1 MIESSVTKQPKIK
14 GGILFL
20 SSNIL
25 KGGTGVLAH
34 KFQQEPGLKSSRAP
48 FGMYLSK
55 GQLMNERSA
64 ASCAVCLFLRLD
76 SFGRRRSSVKYFARL

>member
-25 KGGTGVLAH
+25 NGGTGVLAH
-34 KFQQEPGLKSSRAP
+34 KFQQEPVLKKFQGA
-48 FGMYLSK
+48 LSYIPVK
-55 GQLMNERSA
+55 RSA
-64 ASCAVCLFLRLD
+64 D
-76 SFGRRRSSVKYFARL
+76 E